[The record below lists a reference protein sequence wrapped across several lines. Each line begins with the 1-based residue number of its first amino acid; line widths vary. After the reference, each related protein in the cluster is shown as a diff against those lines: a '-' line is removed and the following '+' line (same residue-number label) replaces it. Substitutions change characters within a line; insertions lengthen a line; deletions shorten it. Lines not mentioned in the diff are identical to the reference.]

1 MRELSLHVLDIVEN
15 AIEAGASR
23 VEVKIEEDLEQDRL
37 TIDVRDNGRGMSQ
50 EMIQRVMDPFCTT
63 RTTRHVGLGLP
74 LLAAAARRCDGD
86 LTIESEPGRGTRVRA
101 HFRHSHI
108 DRAPLGDMAG
118 AMLAVLL
125 SERAVDLDYIHR
137 VGDQEFRFDSA
148 EIRKE
153 LEDIPLTHPRV
164 REWLSGALREGEVN
178 LQPVKTDRRL
188 TF

>member
-1 MRELSLHVLDIVEN
+1 
-15 AIEAGASR
+15 
-23 VEVKIEEDLEQDRL
+23 
-37 TIDVRDNGRGMSQ
+37 
-50 EMIQRVMDPFCTT
+50 
-63 RTTRHVGLGLP
+63 
-74 LLAAAARRCDGD
+74 
-86 LTIESEPGRGTRVRA
+86 
-101 HFRHSHI
+101 
-108 DRAPLGDMAG
+108 MAG